1 MIIYTKNPQWYA
13 LQLYKK
19 WNTTKKIDVLKP
31 QTLFP
36 RNFLGN
42 YRGYSEE
49 TWFLGIFSFNRVNQ
63 AAKYFAKIELMISEE
78 IPMEIFNY
86 SEEILTDIFRRT
98 PHFIRSNQI
107 FFPISLFLSAEALL
121 LSRDFRPNPPQFQSL
136 IMYEPYLTLLG

>member
-1 MIIYTKNPQWYA
+1 MKYG
-13 LQLYKK
+13 
-19 WNTTKKIDVLKP
+19 KKIDVLKP

-78 IPMEIFNY
+78 NPTEIFNH
-86 SEEILTDIFRRT
+86 SEEIPTDIFRRT

-107 FFPISLFLSAEALL
+107 FFPISLFLSPPNAEALSRFPANTLFSLAISALIL
-121 LSRDFRPNPPQFQSL
+121 LNFSH
-136 IMYEPYLTLLG
+136 